1 MTSVTRLKVISLYRQ
16 LLRYS
21 ENLQFTDKNYF
32 CERIR
37 CEYEK
42 NRTLTDTERI
52 LKQITRGEEL
62 IKRDCFR

>member
-21 ENLQFTDKNYF
+21 ESLKFTDKNYF

-37 CEYEK
+37 GEYEK
-42 NRTLTDTERI
+42 NKDLTDTKLI
-52 LKQITRGEEL
+52 SKQITRGEEL
-62 IKRDCFR
+62 IKRNRFR